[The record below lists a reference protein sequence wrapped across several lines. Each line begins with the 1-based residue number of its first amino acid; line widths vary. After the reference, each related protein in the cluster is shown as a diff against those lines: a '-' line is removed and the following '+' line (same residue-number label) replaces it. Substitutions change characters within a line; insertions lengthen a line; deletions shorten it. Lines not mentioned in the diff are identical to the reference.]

1 VVQRRVKTGPNEGA
15 DVVVVSG
22 LEAGDHVIVEGIQ
35 KVRSGQVVKEM
46 IMPGP
51 SGG

>member
-22 LEAGDHVIVEGIQ
+22 LEAGDRVIVEGIQ
-35 KVRSGQVVKEM
+35 KVR
-46 IMPGP
+46 PGR
-51 SGG
+51 S